1 MTGFTRSPKLLKG
14 GIILIDP
21 ISGAVQ
27 RVIALQYNPDLLTRS
42 LTPQGT
48 GSTTS
53 VSHVL

>member
-27 RVIALQYNPDLLTRS
+27 RVIARNRVYWRPRGGRKQTA
-42 LTPQGT
+42 
-48 GSTTS
+48 S
-53 VSHVL
+53 VQPSRAEASV